1 MSSTLWQS
9 FLHDDVE
16 SFQRFLSRAAR
27 ASSPW
32 SRAQVNARDP
42 DGRTLLHLIASSPRS
57 SAIDFANAWLAIP
70 SLDLYAQDVES
81 GWTALHRALYA
92 GNAAVARAVLARDVQ
107 AATDFSSPGGAHH
120 RPGGLLQM
128 KDREGNRPWDV
139 YRATVPARDRMP
151 TTASGGFPAAAVANP
166 GEGDPSA
173 SEGEEGEAGG
183 TRDGRRPMGRPR
195 RNWHADEVGTFGSN
209 KNLTLGLGDA
219 DDRQFPERIVL
230 SRPEH
235 LLRRFDREWEE
246 SRGARR
252 MPLAPE
258 ADRRADRPF
267 LIKSRPIVVQDLI
280 MSKLHTAIVT
290 DDPESNLWMC
300 GVGPGG
306 RLGTGDGSTRFG
318 WVCIET
324 GALAGKNVVAVALGQ
339 DHSIAVS
346 GPGEVFTW
354 GSNQYGQLGYRLPPA
369 DNRNDHPIQG
379 TPRQIFNP
387 FKGEIIIGA
396 AASAIHSVVFTAT
409 GLYTFGKNDGQL
421 GLVDSDARSLEMQ
434 VTPRRVGGSL
444 FNSPIQMVSAIDRA
458 TAVLLESHDVWVFT
472 QYGYSRVTFP
482 LDARAGWTRNRR
494 SATRYRRST
503 NHIIKVVSGGNTIG
517 AMSSFGEVYTVEV
530 TPRPVPSSMAAST
543 TNPAKIR
550 HSLSSPVR
558 VWSVKQSPMAATDVD
573 IGQGGSVIIGTQSG
587 SAWREEKRAKIKE
600 AGPKDSRFVRVPG
613 LSRVVGV
620 RSNAFGAYAVA
631 QRDCEVT
638 EKIQIDPSSLW
649 NDYFHLLPFMK
660 LAVPSQDSISL
671 GRRALLREE
680 RSFTVHDHLRSLHAA
695 VLSSP
700 DIESQIQAVIQA
712 QDQWSNPHPGMVWMA
727 SSGSHVQIPTHEF
740 ILSARSPVLRKA
752 LAEFQLNHSFTIPD
766 VLVMERMENGQ
777 TQVWFHGLDFLSILN
792 LVLLM
797 YTDRVL
803 DLWRSTRP
811 SHSDAFRYRQVRT
824 EVMRIATH
832 LELRTPERAP
842 TTSLNIDMESA
853 FMDPS
858 FFESGDV
865 RIELNGGSAHAH
877 SQVICQRCPFFGGL
891 FRGRSGGRWLAS
903 RRDDG
908 APDKIT
914 VDLKDI
920 DFSVFAYVLRHLYAD
935 TGAELFED
943 VKSDSLDEFMNLI
956 LDVMSAAN
964 ELMIDRLSQICQKML
979 GRFGKWYAFER

>member
-1 MSSTLWQS
+1 MSSTLWQY

-16 SFQRFLSRAAR
+16 SFQRLLSRAAR
-27 ASSPW
+27 ASSPL

-42 DGRTLLHLIASSPRS
+42 EGRTLLHLIASSPKS

-70 SLDLYAQDVES
+70 FLDLYAQDFES

-92 GNAAVARAVLARDVQ
+92 GNAAVARALLARDFH
-107 AATDFSSPGGAHH
+107 AATDFSSPGVAHH

-128 KDREGNRPWDV
+128 KDREGNRPLDV
-139 YRATVPARDRMP
+139 YRATVMAHDRMP
-151 TTASGGFPAAAVANP
+151 TTASCWFPAAAVANP
-166 GEGDPSA
+166 REGDPSSSDPSA
-173 SEGEEGEAGG
+173 SDGEEGEEAGK
-183 TRDGRRPMGRPR
+183 RDGRRLIGRPR
-195 RNWHADEVGTFGSN
+195 MNWHADEVCTFGSN

-219 DDRQFPERIVL
+219 DDRQFPERVIL
-230 SRPEH
+230 SRPGH
-235 LLRRFDREWEE
+235 LLRRFYREWEE
-246 SRGARR
+246 SRGARQI
-252 MPLAPE
+252 PISPDS
-258 ADRRADRPF
+258 DRRPDLPF
-267 LIKSRPIVVQDLI
+267 LIKSRPIVVRDLI

-306 RLGTGDGSTRFG
+306 RLGTGDGSTRFA

-324 GALAGKNVVAVALGQ
+324 GALAGKNVIAVALGQ

-346 GPGEVFTW
+346 EPGEVFTW

-396 AASAIHSVVFTAT
+396 AASSIHSVVFTAT

-482 LDARAGWTRNRR
+482 LDARSGLTRNRFLA
-494 SATRYRRST
+494 SRYRRST

-517 AMSSFGEVYTVEV
+517 AMSSFGEVYTMEV
-530 TPRPVPSSMAAST
+530 NPRPVPSSMAAST

-550 HSLSSPVR
+550 NSLSAPVR
-558 VWSVKQSPMAATDVD
+558 VWSVKKSQMAATDVD
-573 IGQGGSVIIGTQSG
+573 IGQGGSVIIGTNSG
-587 SAWREEKRAKIKE
+587 SAWREEKRAKIRE
-600 AGPKDSRFVRVPG
+600 AGPKDSKFVRVPG

-638 EKIQIDPSSLW
+638 EKIKIDSSSLW
-649 NDYFHLLPFMK
+649 DDYFHLLPFMK
-660 LAVPSQDSISL
+660 LAVPSKDSIVL
-671 GRRALLREE
+671 GCREE
-680 RSFTVHDHLRSLHAA
+680 RSFTVHDHLRFLHAA

-700 DIESQIQAVIQA
+700 DIESQIQAVIQV
-712 QDQWSNPHPGMVWMA
+712 QDQLSNPHPGMVWIA
-727 SSGSHVQIPTHEF
+727 SSVSDVQIPTHEF

-752 LAEFQLNHSFTIPD
+752 FAEFQLNHYFTIPD
-766 VLVMERMENGQ
+766 VLVMERTENGQ
-777 TQVWFHGLDFLSILN
+777 TQVLFHGLDFLSILN
-792 LVLLM
+792 LVLFM
-797 YTDRVL
+797 YTDSVL
-803 DLWRSTRP
+803 DLWRSTKP
-811 SHSDAFRYRQVRT
+811 SHSDSFRYRQVRT

-832 LELRTPERAP
+832 LELRTPERA
-842 TTSLNIDMESA
+842 TTASLNIDMESA
-853 FMDPS
+853 LMDPS
-858 FFESGDV
+858 FFESSDV
-865 RIELNGGSAHAH
+865 KIELNGGSAHAH
-877 SQVICQRCPFFGGL
+877 SQIICQRCPFFGGL

-903 RRDDG
+903 RRDDV

-935 TGAELFED
+935 TGDELFED
-943 VKSDSLDEFMNLI
+943 VMSDSLDEFMNLV

-979 GRFGKWYAFER
+979 GRFG